1 MPSNRGATRVAI
13 LLLALSA
20 FALLV
25 SGCELIVE
33 ESNGARGGAQRNAMS
48 TAVADLPDYDVA
60 VSAIDFDPP
69 LKQQSIPTNQKTLKL
84 LAAIENKGTMPLSQL
99 VVEARLS
106 SQKGEFS
113 AQDKVQVDRLSPG
126 ETKVVEFAGVAP
138 AQMLPKSPSYRI
150 RVTVDSQQSGTNLR
164 SNSREVIVRVV
175 DDGPSEE

>member
-1 MPSNRGATRVAI
+1 
-13 LLLALSA
+13 
-20 FALLV
+20 
-25 SGCELIVE
+25 
-33 ESNGARGGAQRNAMS
+33 
-48 TAVADLPDYDVA
+48 
-60 VSAIDFDPP
+60 
-69 LKQQSIPTNQKTLKL
+69 
-84 LAAIENKGTMPLSQL
+84 MPLSQL

>member
-84 LAAIENKGTMPLSQL
+84 LAAI
-99 VVEARLS
+99 
-106 SQKGEFS
+106 
-113 AQDKVQVDRLSPG
+113 
-126 ETKVVEFAGVAP
+126 
-138 AQMLPKSPSYRI
+138 
-150 RVTVDSQQSGTNLR
+150 
-164 SNSREVIVRVV
+164 
-175 DDGPSEE
+175 